1 MSKFQIVLLSVFGVF
16 IFIAVLTFALYRG
29 NSGGG
34 AGGANVT
41 VWGSF
46 SAQDFNLVLNNSALA
61 QDKDT
66 KISYIEKPEATL
78 ERDFVEAL
86 AEGGGPDLILLS
98 QDHLWSNK
106 SKLTPIPYAS
116 ISERDF
122 KETFVE
128 AGEVYLMP
136 EGIYALP
143 LVVDP
148 LVLYYNRD
156 LLSAAGKAKPL
167 AYWDEI
173 YAETTNLT
181 KRDAAGNLVE
191 STIALGETRN
201 IKNAK
206 DIFAMLLFQAGS
218 SITGIANS
226 DLTSLL
232 NETFRMPVAPTE
244 SALEFYTQFSN
255 PTKAFYSW
263 NRTLPEAQARFTSGD
278 LAYYLGYASE
288 YRALRNKNPTLNFS
302 VALVPQS
309 RVSGKSVTSGKLYSL
324 SLSRG
329 SKNPQG
335 ALTAAGKLIATEVAN
350 EFTKVVF
357 LPPVRRDLLSRK
369 PTDSIWPVFYNAAL
383 QTRTWLDPNPDG
395 SAKVFSDMI
404 EAVTSGRARV
414 SEAVLKAD
422 GELEAL
428 IK

>member
-1 MSKFQIVLLSVFGVF
+1 MSKFQIVLLSVFGIF

-29 NSGGG
+29 GSSGA

-46 SAQDFNLVLNNSALA
+46 SAQDFNSMLNNSGLS
-61 QDKDT
+61 QDIT
-66 KISYIEKPEATL
+66 VQVTYIEKSEATL
-78 ERDFVEAL
+78 ERDFTEAL
-86 AEGGGPDLILLS
+86 AEGGGPDLVLLS

-106 SKLTPIPYAS
+106 SKLTSIPYAS

-128 AGEVYLMP
+128 AGEIYLMP

-148 LVLYYNRD
+148 MVLYYNRD
-156 LLSAAGKAKPL
+156 LLSAAGKAKPV

-191 STIALGETRN
+191 STVALGETRN
-201 IKNAK
+201 IKNFK
-206 DIFAMLLFQAGS
+206 DIFSMLLFQAGS
-218 SITGIANS
+218 TITGVANAELS
-226 DLTSLL
+226 SLL
-232 NETFRMPVAPTE
+232 TETFRMPVAPAE

-255 PTKAFYSW
+255 PTKSFYSW
-263 NRTLPEAQARFTSGD
+263 NRTLPEAQTRFTSGD

-335 ALTAAGKLIATEVAN
+335 ALTAASKLVAAEAAS
-350 EFTKVVF
+350 EFAQTVF
-357 LPPVRRDLLSRK
+357 LPPVRRDLLSEK
-369 PTDSIWPVFYNAAL
+369 PSDSLWPVLYSAAL
-383 QTRTWLDPNPDG
+383 QTRTWLDPNPAG
-395 SAKVFSDMI
+395 SAKVFSGMI

-414 SEAVLKAD
+414 SEAIQKAD

>member
-1 MSKFQIVLLSVFGVF
+1 MSKFQIVLTSIFGVF

-29 NSGGG
+29 GSSTAGGG
-34 AGGANVT
+34 SVV

-46 SAQDFNLVLNNSALA
+46 SAQDFNSVVNNTGLS
-61 QDKDT
+61 QDKT
-66 KISYIEKPEATL
+66 IQISYVQKSEATL
-78 ERDFVEAL
+78 VADFTEAL
-86 AEGGGPDLILLS
+86 AEGAGPDLIIFS
-98 QDHLWSNK
+98 QDYLWSNRT
-106 SKLTPIPYAS
+106 KLTPIPYAS

-128 AGEVYLMP
+128 AGEIYLMP

-156 LLSAAGKAKPL
+156 LLSAAGKAKPV

-173 YAETTNLT
+173 YSETTNLT
-181 KRDAAGNLVE
+181 KRDAAGNLIQ
-191 STIALGETRN
+191 STVALGETRN
-201 IKNAK
+201 IKNFK
-206 DIFAMLLFQAGS
+206 DIFSMLLFQAGS
-218 SITGIANS
+218 TITGVANS
-226 DLTSLL
+226 ELDSYLT
-232 NETFRMPVAPTE
+232 ETFRMPVRPTD

-255 PTKAFYSW
+255 PTKSFYSW
-263 NRTLPEAQARFTSGD
+263 NRTLAEAQTRFTSGD

-302 VALVPQS
+302 AALVPQS
-309 RVSGKSVTSGKLYSL
+309 RVSGKSVTSGKLYSI

-335 ALTAAGKLIATEVAN
+335 ALTAASKLVAV
-350 EFTKVVF
+350 EAAGELAGTLF
-357 LPPVRRDLLSRK
+357 LPPVRRDLLSQK
-369 PTDSIWPVFYNAAL
+369 PTDSLWPVFYNAAL
-383 QTRTWLDPNPDG
+383 QTRTWLDPNPAL

-404 EAVTSGRARV
+404 ETVTSGRARV
-414 SEAVLKAD
+414 SEAVQKAD